1 MDLVNSAMSRAKE
14 AAGVMGDWTA
24 DLAERYEE
32 RKASVKTFVEKWM
45 KLRFKEQAEV
55 LVDRIPSYVKKSF
68 YDPYMPRCVKAI
80 LHKSIN
86 NLWPDIKQEIMWELS
101 VMIDGNE
108 EQHNEDMDTRPAVMQ
123 PWRFFRYRL
132 FPYNK
137 GIWECL
143 RDPIFVLMNV
153 LCYVPFFGIWSW
165 MFLVIFLI
173 IDKKDEYQLVYFIL
187 SFKGCQFFSWG
198 VVKGLVGFMQYFAC
212 VTFPKVTEMANGIN
226 EPDPERCMTSGPG
239 MGELYWILVASWL
252 TPLVLVWLSLF
263 LLRFAE
269 EKGRSTLGLLEEAE
283 DEKRAKEEAKAAQ
296 AEDNADNAADAIES
310 QNTGTTSE
318 KSLKDRKAKTSSGG
332 YLPRMVI
339 FDFVIFVLVV
349 VLLVVIVLTQPHQE
363 PTTAV
368 TTLFNAGKDD
378 WQVKQTFYCCQ
389 FIYGLFSIVFVPF
402 NLPFLQAVLT
412 HSAPTAYDSKGR
424 CCKFKGPAKPPE
436 DEEEKGIRRGVS
448 SILGKESMDNFTSNL
463 KTAMAGGKVSM
474 EEMQTKV
481 RNRASSLGVSN
492 QASNGGDAE
501 TQDEKSVV

>member
-1 MDLVNSAMSRAKE
+1 
-14 AAGVMGDWTA
+14 
-24 DLAERYEE
+24 
-32 RKASVKTFVEKWM
+32 
-45 KLRFKEQAEV
+45 
-55 LVDRIPSYVKKSF
+55 
-68 YDPYMPRCVKAI
+68 
-80 LHKSIN
+80 
-86 NLWPDIKQEIMWELS
+86 
-101 VMIDGNE
+101 
-108 EQHNEDMDTRPAVMQ
+108 MQ

-143 RDPIFVLMNV
+143 RDPIFVVMNV

-198 VVKGLVGFMQYFAC
+198 IVKGLVGFMQYFAC

-226 EPDPERCMTSGPG
+226 VPDPERCMTSGPG

-296 AEDNADNAADAIES
+296 GEDNADNAADAIES
-310 QNTGTTSE
+310 QISGTPSE

-349 VLLVVIVLTQPHQE
+349 LLLVVIVLTQPHQE

-412 HSAPTAYDSKGR
+412 HSVPTAYDEKGR
-424 CCKFKGPAKPPE
+424 CCRFKGATPPQGQEAE
-436 DEEEKGIRRGVS
+436 DEEEEEEDDDDNVGRSQRGS
-448 SILGKESMDNFTSNL
+448 SLLLGKESVESFTASL
-463 KTAMAGGKVSM
+463 KTAIAGGKVTVD
-474 EEMQTKV
+474 EMSSKV
-481 RNRASSLGVSN
+481 RSTSCNLLNLPVSQDKSGASDGDHFSEENSN
-492 QASNGGDAE
+492 L
-501 TQDEKSVV
+501 VYL